1 MTDFRVRHSKN
12 FVMGHI
18 NLNSYR
24 HKFVFMYDVLTKGS
38 VDVLFISESK
48 IDESFPSAQFLI
60 PDFIIHLQDNTAN
73 SDGLIAY
80 PPPET

>member
-1 MTDFRVRHSKN
+1 
-12 FVMGHI
+12 
-18 NLNSYR
+18 
-24 HKFVFMYDVLTKGS
+24 MYDVRIRGS
-38 VDVLFISESK
+38 VDVLFISKTK
-48 IDESFPSAQFLI
+48 IEKSFPSAQFLI